1 MVDRLLAAHAECH
14 QTGHDHD
21 QYDDGNVQVALVLV
35 LAAGAQHCHQVV
47 PGLADGGTARPHQLA
62 AKRRDGGFGRAGTV
76 SVAALLPL
84 EVFLR
89 GGLTLR
95 AMMAAAALR
104 CRRSQSEVLFRTRNA
119 SQQVG
124 GGSGRRGQIVWMLNS
139 TILLWSRVSSRTV
152 RRRLCCRYG
161 RLLLLQLH
169 LPLASLFRLDR
180 TLNLELPQPLMFQL
194 AGRISSSRVKLLVL
208 FRNRRS
214 NVSVR
219 RGSGLRSSDTYFLT
233 SSAMYWS
240 SSNSSSGCTVSEAS
254 TIDSWFSEGV
264 DTLRS
269 ISMEAGVSGRLPE
282 RDDFGRSDR
291 AFALPSRKRLSAPS
305 SWSPSW
311 ARAARSV
318 TAAISASRPKSSE
331 TGSVWVA
338 VSTSSIEL
346 SFGTVSD
353 RDGRYRPG
361 GVVCAW
367 GAVVVVVGDPSSGSP
382 RHPSVG
388 EASVPAVVPVRSRP
402 RTAPRRPC

>member
-35 LAAGAQHCHQVV
+35 LAAGAKHCHQVV
-47 PGLADGGTARPHQLA
+47 TGLADGGTARPHQLA

-104 CRRSQSEVLFRTRNA
+104 CRRCQSEVLFRTRNA
-119 SQQVG
+119 SQQ
-124 GGSGRRGQIVWMLNS
+124 LNF
-139 TILLWSRVSSRTV
+139 
-152 RRRLCCRYG
+152 
-161 RLLLLQLH
+161 
-169 LPLASLFRLDR
+169 PLASLFCLDR
-180 TLNLELPQPLMFQL
+180 TLNLKLPQPLMFQL

-208 FRNRRS
+208 LRNRRS

-346 SFGTVSD
+346 SFGTVSGMM
-353 RDGRYRPG
+353 RSAP
-361 GVVCAW
+361 
-367 GAVVVVVGDPSSGSP
+367 PS
-382 RHPSVG
+382 
-388 EASVPAVVPVRSRP
+388 RS
-402 RTAPRRPC
+402 

>member
-1 MVDRLLAAHAECH
+1 MVDRLLAAHAERH

-47 PGLADGGTARPHQLA
+47 TGLADGGTARPHQLA
-62 AKRRDGGFGRAGTV
+62 AKRRDGGFGRAGAV
-76 SVAALLPL
+76 SMAALLPL

-104 CRRSQSEVLFRTRNA
+104 CRRCQSEVLFRTRNA

-124 GGSGRRGQIVWMLNS
+124 GGSGRRGQIVGMLN
-139 TILLWSRVSSRTV
+139 
-152 RRRLCCRYG
+152 
-161 RLLLLQLH
+161 

-194 AGRISSSRVKLLVL
+194 AGPLQLHLAGSGVVADSRPSTEVRDERIVGVRRLLPASTGRISSSRVKLLVL
-208 FRNRRS
+208 LRNRRS

-291 AFALPSRKRLSAPS
+291 AFALPSRKRFSAPS

-346 SFGTVSD
+346 SFGTVSGMM
-353 RDGRYRPG
+353 RSAP
-361 GVVCAW
+361 
-367 GAVVVVVGDPSSGSP
+367 PS
-382 RHPSVG
+382 
-388 EASVPAVVPVRSRP
+388 RS
-402 RTAPRRPC
+402 